1 MHAQCFD
8 GSVLMSLLR
17 PWSLS
22 LFVDAFSLDPNTGL
36 VRSRRLL
43 QSSERFNLTVV
54 ATDQGRPPLWG
65 TADLIITVIDVND
78 NRPVF
83 VRPANGTIIH
93 ILEVACQIQA
103 VVTYLSLITVFLVV
117 PTVPSESTIADL
129 VLLIVHKLYIFTNRR
144 AMTMKL
150 YFMLISHLASHTHV
164 IRAFRIPTH
173 RSFNE

>member
-1 MHAQCFD
+1 MLVNQALRVLRIDYLVTFLWVCFMNLIFD
-8 GSVLMSLLR
+8 LSNKKCIQNIEFNIHKSDLR
-17 PWSLS
+17 LE
-22 LFVDAFSLDPNTGL
+22 AFTLDPNTGL

-93 ILEVACQIQA
+93 ITEVGA
-103 VVTYLSLITVFLVV
+103 VPGYVFITCSVSVLIKHFF
-117 PTVPSESTIADL
+117 
-129 VLLIVHKLYIFTNRR
+129 YIGC
-144 AMTMKL
+144 
-150 YFMLISHLASHTHV
+150 HT
-164 IRAFRIPTH
+164 
-173 RSFNE
+173 

>member
-1 MHAQCFD
+1 MHGMLQHSYLYLVPD
-8 GSVLMSLLR
+8 LSVFLE
-17 PWSLS
+17 
-22 LFVDAFSLDPNTGL
+22 AFSLDPNTGL

-93 ILEVACQIQA
+93 ISEVAAFTWLYACHCCCICALFFFFQI
-103 VVTYLSLITVFLVV
+103 VLIIYEFLVCR
-117 PTVPSESTIADL
+117 
-129 VLLIVHKLYIFTNRR
+129 KKWQFTQN
-144 AMTMKL
+144 
-150 YFMLISHLASHTHV
+150 
-164 IRAFRIPTH
+164 
-173 RSFNE
+173 

>member
-1 MHAQCFD
+1 MNLIFAC
-8 GSVLMSLLR
+8 LE
-17 PWSLS
+17 
-22 LFVDAFSLDPNTGL
+22 AFTLDPNTGL

-93 ILEVACQIQA
+93 ITEVGA
-103 VVTYLSLITVFLVV
+103 VPCDASITG
-117 PTVPSESTIADL
+117 IAL
-129 VLLIVHKLYIFTNRR
+129 VLTKHFYIGFYTE
-144 AMTMKL
+144 
-150 YFMLISHLASHTHV
+150 LALLFKHE
-164 IRAFRIPTH
+164 R
-173 RSFNE
+173 

>member
-1 MHAQCFD
+1 MQITY
-8 GSVLMSLLR
+8 VILNLN
-17 PWSLS
+17 
-22 LFVDAFSLDPNTGL
+22 FVCSEAFTLDPNTGL

-93 ILEVACQIQA
+93 ITEVGA
-103 VVTYLSLITVFLVV
+103 VPGYASITCSVSVLI
-117 PTVPSESTIADL
+117 
-129 VLLIVHKLYIFTNRR
+129 K
-144 AMTMKL
+144 
-150 YFMLISHLASHTHV
+150 
-164 IRAFRIPTH
+164 
-173 RSFNE
+173 RSFCIGGHI

>member
-1 MHAQCFD
+1 MPIKTTKPIK
-8 GSVLMSLLR
+8 LMNSLLYDIYTFKNISFSKFDLR
-17 PWSLS
+17 HIASHMVQDLYV
-22 LFVDAFSLDPNTGL
+22 LFCFGFFLDAFSLDPNTGL

-93 ILEVACQIQA
+93 ISEVPQSINQSNFI
-103 VVTYLSLITVFLVV
+103 YLTPFKTNLCHS
-117 PTVPSESTIADL
+117 
-129 VLLIVHKLYIFTNRR
+129 KCFT
-144 AMTMKL
+144 
-150 YFMLISHLASHTHV
+150 F
-164 IRAFRIPTH
+164 
-173 RSFNE
+173 

>member
-1 MHAQCFD
+1 MY
-8 GSVLMSLLR
+8 
-17 PWSLS
+17 LS
-22 LFVDAFSLDPNTGL
+22 TVSKLPLSFLDAFSLDPNTGL

-93 ILEVACQIQA
+93 ISEVSIRMYS
-103 VVTYLSLITVFLVV
+103 VSLLVHVCVIFLF
-117 PTVPSESTIADL
+117 L
-129 VLLIVHKLYIFTNRR
+129 W
-144 AMTMKL
+144 
-150 YFMLISHLASHTHV
+150 
-164 IRAFRIPTH
+164 
-173 RSFNE
+173 

>member
-1 MHAQCFD
+1 MLHKD
-8 GSVLMSLLR
+8 GLKKKSYIRSCLE
-17 PWSLS
+17 
-22 LFVDAFSLDPNTGL
+22 AFSLDPNTGL

-93 ILEVACQIQA
+93 ITEVGAFPS
-103 VVTYLSLITVFLVV
+103 LSPLHAQFQMLV
-117 PTVPSESTIADL
+117 
-129 VLLIVHKLYIFTNRR
+129 
-144 AMTMKL
+144 M
-150 YFMLISHLASHTHV
+150 FM
-164 IRAFRIPTH
+164 
-173 RSFNE
+173 